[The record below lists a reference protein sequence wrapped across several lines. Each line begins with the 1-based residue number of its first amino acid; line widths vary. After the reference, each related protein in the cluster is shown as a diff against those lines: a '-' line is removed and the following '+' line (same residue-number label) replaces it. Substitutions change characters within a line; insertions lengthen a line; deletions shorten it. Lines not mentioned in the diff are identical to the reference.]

1 VPKFHIVARL
11 QDGRKVVG
19 QIPIAV
25 SEKAM
30 KPNTTLLE
38 MFLKPAGKVTLR
50 QNVGLSYLNKYLRKL
65 H

>member
-1 VPKFHIVARL
+1 
-11 QDGRKVVG
+11 
-19 QIPIAV
+19 
-25 SEKAM
+25 M